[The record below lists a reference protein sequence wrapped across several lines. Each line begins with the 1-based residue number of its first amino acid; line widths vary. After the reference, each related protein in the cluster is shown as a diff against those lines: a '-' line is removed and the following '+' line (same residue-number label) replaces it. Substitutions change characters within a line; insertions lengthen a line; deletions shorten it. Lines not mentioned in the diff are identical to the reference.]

1 MDTVDRLC
9 PIYTSKSLSTTLPSP
24 REALSVPSFFLFH
37 GHFPSIMPSILLTWN
52 LRIKPFSSLLA
63 LLSVYEERF
72 LEQYSFSLAINP
84 VFHGYSPSRDSR
96 KLALGLRQSNELFV
110 PESPC
115 FSPKATTAPDLAGTT
130 HSNMLPRKKKKMGQ
144 FKLS

>member
-1 MDTVDRLC
+1 MSHLHFQISLYNSPQSQRGSFRSFLL
-9 PIYTSKSLSTTLPSP
+9 PIPWALPFHH
-24 REALSVPSFFLFH
+24 ALHPINMELKNKTIFKPS
-37 GHFPSIMPSILLTWN
+37 
-52 LRIKPFSSLLA
+52 A